1 VNRNH
6 YKPLHYVLII
16 LLMFAPIRSATAVQQ
31 AHCDMDEM
39 NMDEMSMPM
48 SMQDHDMH
56 AMHDM
61 SPADN
66 AIDLTI
72 DERDVSNTQCC
83 CCDNDCVSN
92 CDIGVSVSLV
102 MQVSVYSP
110 VFVNTSNTDSYISDL
125 LLRTLTPPS
134 RPPAIIS

>member
-1 VNRNH
+1 M
-6 YKPLHYVLII
+6 LII
-16 LLMFAPIRSATAVQQ
+16 LLVFAPIRSVMAVQQ

-39 NMDEMSMPM
+39 NMDEMSV

-56 AMHDM
+56 AMHAMHDM
-61 SPADN
+61 SSADE
-66 AIDLTI
+66 AIDLTM
-72 DERDVSNTQCC
+72 DEQAVSKTQCC

-92 CDIGVSVSLV
+92 CHISVSFSLV
-102 MQVSVYSP
+102 MQVSLYSP
-110 VFVNTSNTDSYISDL
+110 VFVNTSNTDSYIPDL

>member
-1 VNRNH
+1 MNRNH

-16 LLMFAPIRSATAVQQ
+16 LLVFAPIRSVMAVQQ

-48 SMQDHDMH
+48 SMQEHDMH
-56 AMHDM
+56 NM
-61 SPADN
+61 SSADN

-110 VFVNTSNTDSYISDL
+110 VFVNTSNTHSYISDL